1 MGLQISEIVP
11 KKEIELSELKG
22 KTLAVDAFNVIYQF
36 LSTIRQPDGT
46 PLMDS
51 KKRIT
56 SHLSGLFYRN
66 INLLLD
72 GIKLIYVFD
81 GKAPDFKFRTQE
93 KREEVKDAAREKYE
107 KAKSEED
114 IEGMGKYARQIVH
127 LDKEKIEESK
137 ELLES
142 MGIAVIQA
150 PGEWEAQA
158 SYIAKHEKGVF
169 ACASQD
175 FDSLLFEAPLLIQ
188 NLTLARKRKT
198 SSGSYVEIKP
208 LSIELKNVLKELGV
222 NQEQLICLGIL
233 VGSDYN
239 PGGVKGIG
247 PKKALKLVLE
257 HKTKEKIFEAV
268 EKIEKDGEK
277 RYKIDFNWKEVF

>member
-1 MGLQISEIVP
+1 M
-11 KKEIELSELKG
+11 
-22 KTLAVDAFNVIYQF
+22 
-36 LSTIRQPDGT
+36 
-46 PLMDS
+46 
-51 KKRIT
+51 
-56 SHLSGLFYRN
+56 LFR
-66 INLLLD
+66 
-72 GIKLIYVFD
+72 
-81 GKAPDFKFRTQE
+81 
-93 KREEVKDAAREKYE
+93 
-107 KAKSEED
+107 S
-114 IEGMGKYARQIVH
+114 GMGKYSRQIVH

-150 PGEWEAQA
+150 PGEGEAQA

-169 ACASQD
+169 ACDSQD

-277 RYKIDFNWKEVF
+277 RYKIDFNWKEVFELMKNPSVDDKYKITFPKINFAKIKEILLEHDFSEERVDNQLEKLREISEAKKQKTLF